1 VKRKEGRRR
10 EEPETV
16 GGLGEQGREG
26 KKKKKSFGTR
36 QIVHFVY

>member
-16 GGLGEQGREG
+16 GGLGKQGREG
-26 KKKKKSFGTR
+26 KKKSFGTR